1 MKKDCFYPLP
11 PINFSLAMKDY
22 SFYIS
27 IISQLISKMDPTI
40 DARQA
45 KIDMNTML
53 KTVMESN
60 EILLRYYKLND
71 FVKELNEFLVFAM
84 SIGLFKLSRALDSVY
99 IN

>member
-1 MKKDCFYPLP
+1 
-11 PINFSLAMKDY
+11 
-22 SFYIS
+22 
-27 IISQLISKMDPTI
+27 MDPTI